1 MTRIVRRALFSALI
15 PLAIAACGGE
25 STAPQQRNE
34 TELHFVR
41 LSATAP
47 PLGATVVT
55 LWAKRGTDREVRI
68 GYQGSSEDYVRLRVG
83 KDALLQRPD
92 GSTIAVGD
100 SVLITMTVIDPTK
113 FIVQFQPA
121 GLKFSA
127 SSPARLQFE
136 FNQANRDLDGNGV
149 VDATDTSLETQLAI
163 WRQEAT
169 GLPWVKLS
177 SDVEV
182 EVDEVSADL
191 LGFSG
196 YALAY

>member
-1 MTRIVRRALFSALI
+1 MFKRAWIAALA
-15 PLAIAACGGE
+15 PLAIAACAGD
-25 STAPQQRNE
+25 STAPEPQRNE
-34 TELHFVR
+34 SDLHFVR
-41 LSATAP
+41 LSTTAP

-55 LWAKRGTDREVRI
+55 FWAKRGTDREVRI

-83 KDALLQRPD
+83 KDALSQRPD

-113 FIVQFQPA
+113 FLVQFQPA
-121 GLKFSA
+121 GLRFSA

-149 VDATDTSLETQLAI
+149 VDATDIALETQLAI
-163 WRQEAT
+163 WRQEVP

-177 SDVEV
+177 SKVEV
-182 EVDEVSADL
+182 EINEVSADL
-191 LGFSG
+191 SGFSG

>member
-1 MTRIVRRALFSALI
+1 MNRIVRHARLSALI
-15 PLAIAACGGE
+15 LLAIAACGGE

-68 GYQGSSEDYVRLRVG
+68 GYQGSSEDYVRFRVG

-127 SSPARLQFE
+127 SSPARLKFE

-149 VDATDTSLETQLAI
+149 VDGTDTSLETQLAI
-163 WRQEAT
+163 WRQEAN

-182 EVDEVSADL
+182 EINEVSADL